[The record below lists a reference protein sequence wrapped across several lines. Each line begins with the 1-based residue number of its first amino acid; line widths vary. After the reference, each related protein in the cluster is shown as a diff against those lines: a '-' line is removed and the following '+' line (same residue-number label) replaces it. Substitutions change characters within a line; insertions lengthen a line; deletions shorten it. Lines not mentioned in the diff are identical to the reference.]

1 MTGPARVGRYRLN
14 GVLGVGSFATAHR
27 AVDERLDDLVAV
39 KILAENHSLNPEVRE
54 RFIAEGR
61 ALRRIDSPHVVTVHD
76 IGESDRQQP
85 YLVLD
90 LADRGTLADRVRD
103 LRATGWSATTTD
115 LLAVTGH
122 LAPALEAVHA
132 AHLIHRDLS
141 PANVLITTTPTN
153 TSGEGGP
160 GAGRVVAAGERL
172 LLADLGICKDLAVN
186 SGLTVAGGTPG
197 YRAPELDAG
206 PAVIDARADLWSL
219 SALTRWLADGAD
231 LPDAFWEVLDRGQ
244 AVDPAHRHPDIAA
257 WHHDITTAL
266 TPPPPVA
273 DPPDP
278 IPHSPTPPP
287 PRRRTRLATAAAAAV
302 LAGGASGALLEHH
315 RHTPP
320 AATSSARVAIEGPTR
335 ASVGAPVTFRLR
347 HVGVGSWTWV
357 LPTGRYLAD
366 TDTVTITPTS
376 PGTAHLSVT
385 SRDSTGHPLQTE
397 HTLHVT
403 TAP

>member
-1 MTGPARVGRYRLN
+1 MTGPARVGRYRLD

-27 AVDERLDDLVAV
+27 AVDERLDDLVAI

-122 LAPALEAVHA
+122 LAAALEAVHA

-160 GAGRVVAAGERL
+160 GVGRVEIG
-172 LLADLGICKDLAVN
+172 
-186 SGLTVAGGTPG
+186 
-197 YRAPELDAG
+197 
-206 PAVIDARADLWSL
+206 
-219 SALTRWLADGAD
+219 
-231 LPDAFWEVLDRGQ
+231 
-244 AVDPAHRHPDIAA
+244 
-257 WHHDITTAL
+257 
-266 TPPPPVA
+266 
-273 DPPDP
+273 
-278 IPHSPTPPP
+278 
-287 PRRRTRLATAAAAAV
+287 
-302 LAGGASGALLEHH
+302 
-315 RHTPP
+315 
-320 AATSSARVAIEGPTR
+320 R
-335 ASVGAPVTFRLR
+335 ASCRERVSNCV
-347 HVGVGSWTWV
+347 
-357 LPTGRYLAD
+357 
-366 TDTVTITPTS
+366 
-376 PGTAHLSVT
+376 
-385 SRDSTGHPLQTE
+385 
-397 HTLHVT
+397 
-403 TAP
+403 